1 LPPEHNTPYV
11 LENIRRA
18 PPDRVP
24 SPGSTA
30 VAGWPVAPGSGV
42 SFGGSLFHLGEHLGP
57 GFPGAVAVPLR
68 APISARRFPDT
79 HEPQIARHVFLVG
92 ESVHRSDVFRHQTV
106 ANASSTKLL
115 ENASLPGQTV
125 APFRAMR
132 PWRWLGLAKAF
143 RNSGFAWIKPIFDR
157 FTRAAAGKSS
167 RFISP
172 RRMPRN
178 LAFKRASCPWQNN
191 F

>member
-1 LPPEHNTPYV
+1 MPFRSFSRPHLRDHLPPC
-11 LENIRRA
+11 
-18 PPDRVP
+18 
-24 SPGSTA
+24 S
-30 VAGWPVAPGSGV
+30 
-42 SFGGSLFHLGEHLGP
+42 
-57 GFPGAVAVPLR
+57 LR
-68 APISARRFPDT
+68 ALAVYGGDTVSAWRFPSAD
-79 HEPQIARHVFLVG
+79 EPQVARHVFLVR
-92 ESVHRSDVFRHQTV
+92 ESRSRADVFRHQTV
-106 ANASSTKLL
+106 PGASSTKLL

-157 FTRAAAGKSS
+157 FTRAAAGNSS
-167 RFISP
+167 RFISR
-172 RRMPRN
+172 RRMARN